1 LPAEEHLVAAS
12 KTLTPAERSERAR
25 KAAQVRHSLDT
36 YVNAVVAKAPELND
50 AQRAKLR
57 ALFAPAEVA

>member
-1 LPAEEHLVAAS
+1 VAAS
-12 KTLTPAERSERAR
+12 TRLSPAQRIERAR
-25 KAAQVRHSLDT
+25 KAAQARTTLDAHI
-36 YVNAVVAKAPELND
+36 NAVVAKAPELSD